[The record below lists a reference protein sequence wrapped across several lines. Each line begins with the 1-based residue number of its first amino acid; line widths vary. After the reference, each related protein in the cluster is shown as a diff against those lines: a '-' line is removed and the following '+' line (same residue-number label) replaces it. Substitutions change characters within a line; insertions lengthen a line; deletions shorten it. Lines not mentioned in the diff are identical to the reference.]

1 MKTAHMQKV
10 CSACLSC
17 SPGSGTGEPRG
28 TGDAIVGANTVQRLF
43 WGVNRTPDSVSLRSQ
58 VRRAAAS
65 SEIWTSQASDGG
77 VRDHSFLGTSV
88 MYAYPAYSTEYRIG
102 HPPIAYS
109 VENAG
114 TTYITLCET
123 ARFAL
128 CLLRDLSC
136 SQAPPASPTRA
147 TLALVFPAG
156 WGQTRHVDKPT
167 HPQRRGYVAG

>member
-1 MKTAHMQKV
+1 
-10 CSACLSC
+10 
-17 SPGSGTGEPRG
+17 
-28 TGDAIVGANTVQRLF
+28 
-43 WGVNRTPDSVSLRSQ
+43 
-58 VRRAAAS
+58 
-65 SEIWTSQASDGG
+65 
-77 VRDHSFLGTSV
+77 
-88 MYAYPAYSTEYRIG
+88 MYAYPVFSTEYRIG
-102 HPPIAYS
+102 GLPIAYS
-109 VENAG
+109 VENTG